1 MNSLNSTC
9 NLSEFS
15 LTRLIPWLFAVE
27 FAAFGY
33 KVRIWPKY
41 LPILGIPIEGQFWT
55 HRTLKHKLFTSAH
68 CQKWTLCFRIDLAV
82 FHDIFHPF
90 RNIFFWIYLSMIP
103 IFWPPRWFELDN
115 PFHTQQCVRTRICT
129 SRWMNMCKSTEFTL
143 TPEFQSEDYRKDRF
157 KYYYVIVLEYE

>member
-33 KVRIWPKY
+33 KVRIWPKN
-41 LPILGIPIEGQFWT
+41 LPILSIPIEGQFWT
-55 HRTLKHKLFTSAH
+55 HMTLKHKLFTSAH

-82 FHDIFHPF
+82 FHDSFHPF

-115 PFHTQQCVRTRICT
+115 PFHTQRCVRTRICT
-129 SRWMNMCKSTEFTL
+129 CNQGEWICVRVLSSHSHLN
-143 TPEFQSEDYRKDRF
+143 F
-157 KYYYVIVLEYE
+157 KARTTVRIALNTIT

>member
-1 MNSLNSTC
+1 MVIRGWIRGFWLQSANMTKKSANFEHSNGSKANFGRIL
-9 NLSEFS
+9 
-15 LTRLIPWLFAVE
+15 LT
-27 FAAFGY
+27 
-33 KVRIWPKY
+33 KVTKY
-41 LPILGIPIEGQFWT
+41 
-55 HRTLKHKLFTSAH
+55 TSAH
-68 CQKWTLCFRIDLAV
+68 CQKWILCFRIDLAV

-115 PFHTQQCVRTRICT
+115 PFHTQRCVRTRICT

>member
-33 KVRIWPKY
+33 KVRIWLKKSANSEHSNGSKANFGRILLTKVTKY
-41 LPILGIPIEGQFWT
+41 
-55 HRTLKHKLFTSAH
+55 TSAH
-68 CQKWTLCFRIDLAV
+68 CQKWILCFRIDLAV

-115 PFHTQQCVRTRICT
+115 PFHTQRCVRTRICT
-129 SRWMNMCKSTEFTL
+129 CN
-143 TPEFQSEDYRKDRF
+143 QSEWICVRVLSSHSHLNF
-157 KYYYVIVLEYE
+157 KARTTVRIALNTIT